1 MKHLTV
7 VYELPNDFDTREITQ
22 HDRIAAIS
30 WSHAIH
36 GRDAVMREVDR
47 LRAEVA
53 TLRKQKL
60 VLEYP
65 PPDLLVYEP
74 PKLGEKA

>member
-1 MKHLTV
+1 MTDIADLLRL
-7 VYELPNDFDTREITQ
+7 YASSLSGWEIL
-22 HDRIAAIS
+22 DDAAAEI
-30 WSHAIH
+30 
-36 GRDAVMREVDR
+36 ER

-65 PPDLLVYEP
+65 PPDLLVYEAP
-74 PKLGEKA
+74 ND